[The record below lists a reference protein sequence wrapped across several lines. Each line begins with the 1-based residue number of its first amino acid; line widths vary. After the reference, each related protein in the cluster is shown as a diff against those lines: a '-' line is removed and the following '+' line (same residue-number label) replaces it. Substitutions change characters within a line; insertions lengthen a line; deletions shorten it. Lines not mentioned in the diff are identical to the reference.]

1 MQLPRQP
8 NVSGCR
14 FRLYSPRPLQR
25 DLLNPTNAALHLLS
39 EVAMIMRQWDAI
51 TILLV
56 QMPTLSHIML
66 HWTVILHFSTNNM
79 RFSATLQ
86 TVYMNGGTKLL
97 KPTILLAVLA
107 SMLLLTGIA
116 CGGTTQETDT
126 ETDAGAM
133 SGETTTTDSGGE
145 QATTAPDSGSSA
157 GSGQASQPGATSIVA
172 TATPSATNTPSAA
185 QQSELVGGRLS
196 MAVTPSGAGVGALLV
211 GNHNIGQRAGAHVR
225 RSAGTHR
232 SL

>member
-1 MQLPRQP
+1 
-8 NVSGCR
+8 
-14 FRLYSPRPLQR
+14 
-25 DLLNPTNAALHLLS
+25 
-39 EVAMIMRQWDAI
+39 MIMRQWDAI

-56 QMPTLSHIML
+56 QIPTLSHIML
-66 HWTVILHFSTNNM
+66 HWTVILRFSTNNM

-145 QATTAPDSGSSA
+145 QATTAA
-157 GSGQASQPGATSIVA
+157 
-172 TATPSATNTPSAA
+172 
-185 QQSELVGGRLS
+185 
-196 MAVTPSGAGVGALLV
+196 
-211 GNHNIGQRAGAHVR
+211 
-225 RSAGTHR
+225 
-232 SL
+232 